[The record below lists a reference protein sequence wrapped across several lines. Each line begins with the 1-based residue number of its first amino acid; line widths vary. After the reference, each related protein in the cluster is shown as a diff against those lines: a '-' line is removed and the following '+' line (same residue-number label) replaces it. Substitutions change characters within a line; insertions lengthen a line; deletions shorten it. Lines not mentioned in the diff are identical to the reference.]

1 MRAGDPDGMTSQTT
15 HPAVVA
21 RRRRLHQ
28 IRVRIAAAAVGLFI
42 AVFSVIYAQMP
53 ATAKVTTAQK
63 RVSTSTATSTD
74 RSSSTSADTAT
85 QSSPTPMTTSQS

>member
-1 MRAGDPDGMTSQTT
+1 MNETP

-28 IRVRIAAAAVGLFI
+28 IRVRIATAAVGLFI

-63 RVSTSTATSTD
+63 HVSSA
-74 RSSSTSADTAT
+74 SSTSSGSSSSSAAT
-85 QSSPTPMTTSQS
+85 QATPMTTSQS

>member
-1 MRAGDPDGMTSQTT
+1 MRVGDPDPMTETT

-28 IRVRIAAAAVGLFI
+28 IRVRIATGAVGLFI

-53 ATAKVTTAQK
+53 AGAKVTTAQK
-63 RVSTSTATSTD
+63 RTSNSTSTSTST
-74 RSSSTSADTAT
+74 SSS
-85 QSSPTPMTTSQS
+85 SSSSSTPMTTSQS